1 MIINTDPIRLRQI
14 LVNLV
19 NNAVKFTEKGSVTFG
34 YYTSKDHIIFYVK
47 DTGIGISKKDLNKI
61 FKPFRKAENNK
72 EKLYRGTG
80 IGLSISQRI
89 VSSFKGE
96 IWVESRLGVGST
108 FYVQLPL
115 IINK

>member
-1 MIINTDPIRLRQI
+1 MHTVRSTVCSRRRGDEE
-14 LVNLV
+14 
-19 NNAVKFTEKGSVTFG
+19 EK
-34 YYTSKDHIIFYVK
+34 KKPFY
-47 DTGIGISKKDLNKI
+47 KI